1 MIADGSTRVCE
12 RMDDIEAALA
22 DGSEL
27 EIRQALSDLD
37 ALSDRVWRRKPVTLA
52 DLREHA
58 LIARA
63 HMDKDETGA
72 PEASCALSR
81 ATLHLID
88 AVLRLT
94 DA

>member
-1 MIADGSTRVCE
+1 MIADGSTRVGE
-12 RMDDIEAALA
+12 RIGDIEAALA

-27 EIRQALSDLD
+27 EIRQALSDLHV
-37 ALSDRVWRRKPVTLA
+37 LSDRVWQRRPVTLA
-52 DLREHA
+52 DIREHA

-63 HMDKDETGA
+63 HMDKDAAGA